1 MYHANFS
8 IEQTKKKAGFPHK
21 KRTITCD
28 RSFELKELSFT
39 S

>member
-1 MYHANFS
+1 MPILAS
-8 IEQTKKKAGFPHK
+8 TDEEKAGFPHK